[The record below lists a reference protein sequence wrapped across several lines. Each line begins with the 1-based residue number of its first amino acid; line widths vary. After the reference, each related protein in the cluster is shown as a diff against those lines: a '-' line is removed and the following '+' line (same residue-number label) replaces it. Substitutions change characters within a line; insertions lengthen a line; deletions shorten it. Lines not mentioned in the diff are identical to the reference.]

1 MFPFSGLSLNA
12 VLLLNYNSLTLY
24 MYININIV
32 ESVIV
37 SMIALFLVACV
48 VPK

>member
-1 MFPFSGLSLNA
+1 MFSFSGLSLNG

-24 MYININIV
+24 MYINIV

>member
-1 MFPFSGLSLNA
+1 MLPFSGLSLNA
-12 VLLLNYNSLTLY
+12 VLLLSYNSLTLY
-24 MYININIV
+24 MYINIV